1 MLLIRS
7 YETAKGKK
15 RWEYKI
21 IFKDANNVTQCKN
34 RKGFES
40 QEKAVR
46 AAEIMLGILR
56 LPKNAYR

>member
-1 MLLIRS
+1 MLLVRS
-7 YETAKGKK
+7 YKTAKGNR

-21 IFKDANNVTQCKN
+21 IFKDANNETKCKN

-56 LPKNAYR
+56 LPKNVYR